1 MTATVQPILRPD
13 RSPSDRPPLRVI
25 EGGRSP
31 QALAARA
38 ARYRRRRIGA
48 ALGLVTIATLT
59 VLVGRA
65 AIHTFQPAVPG
76 AHPTVPA
83 VGLTAPSAGP
93 TIIVRQGDTLWSIA
107 RRVAPGGDIRA
118 AVDRLAAV
126 HGTGPLQVGERLPV
140 LAAKGG

>member
-1 MTATVQPILRPD
+1 MTATIQPILRPD
-13 RSPSDRPPLRVI
+13 PSPSVRPPLRVI
-25 EGGRSP
+25 EGGRSA
-31 QALAARA
+31 QALA
-38 ARYRRRRIGA
+38 ARYRRRRLGA
-48 ALGLVTIATLT
+48 ALGLVTIAALT

-83 VGLTAPSAGP
+83 VGITAPTSGP
-93 TIIVRQGDTLWSIA
+93 VIVVRQGDTLWSIA